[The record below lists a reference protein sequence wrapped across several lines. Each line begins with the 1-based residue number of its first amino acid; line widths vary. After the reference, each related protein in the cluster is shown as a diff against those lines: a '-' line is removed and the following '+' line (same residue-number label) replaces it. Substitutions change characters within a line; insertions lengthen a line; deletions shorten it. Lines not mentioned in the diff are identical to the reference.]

1 MTLTINEMK
10 DAMVRLYDEA
20 NKQNLGIF
28 DELLAENFVSY
39 GGAGFQDLVGA
50 EAFKD
55 LYRNFLITFPDL
67 WFQVDDLIAEG
78 DLCGV
83 RGTLWGTHTSNF
95 MGMAPPTGRKVLWTG
110 MAIFRFNDAGK
121 MDARWQEWDGIS
133 VMQQLGVIPAEEGS
147 WVKPPAPVP
156 PRMLTGDYTSPSQN
170 AEIFRHF
177 MEAFWNK
184 GEMEVADQIFD
195 EGATSPSAPQLPTG
209 PAGVKMIGGAFR
221 SAMPDYHID
230 IVRMITDDDKV
241 MAQFSQSGTQ
251 SGELMGIPPS
261 NKKATWGEMGILRFE
276 RGKVVESWYE
286 VDMLGLMQ
294 QLGVGG
300 DGGGGRG

>member
-1 MTLTINEMK
+1 MSLTINEMK

-28 DELLAENFVSY
+28 DELLAEDFVSY
-39 GGAGFQDLVGA
+39 GGAGFGDLNGA

-55 LYRNFLITFPDL
+55 LYRNFLSTFPDL

-83 RGTLWGTHTSNF
+83 RGTLWGTHRGNF
-95 MGMAPPTGRKVLWTG
+95 MGIAPATGRKVLWTG

-133 VMQQLGVIPAEEGS
+133 VMQQVGVIPAEEGS

-156 PRMLTGDYTSPSQN
+156 PHLLSGDYTSPSQN
-170 AEIFRHF
+170 KEIFNRF
-177 MEAFWNK
+177 TDEFWNEGK
-184 GEMEVADQIFD
+184 MEVADEVFD
-195 EGATSPSAPQLPTG
+195 ADATSPSAPQLPTG
-209 PAGVKMIGGAFR
+209 PEGVKMVAGWFR
-221 SAMPDYHID
+221 TAMPDYHID
-230 IVRMITDDDKV
+230 IVRLITDDDKV

-251 SGELMGIPPS
+251 NGDLMGIPPS
-261 NKKATWGEMGILRFE
+261 GKHATWGEMGILRFE

-300 DGGGGRG
+300 GGQAQG